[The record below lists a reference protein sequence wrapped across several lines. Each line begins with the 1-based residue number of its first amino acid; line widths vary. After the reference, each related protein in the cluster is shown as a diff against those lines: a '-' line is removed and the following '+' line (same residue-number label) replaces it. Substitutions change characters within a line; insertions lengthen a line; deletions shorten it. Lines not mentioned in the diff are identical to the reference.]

1 MSRGVRERRN
11 LLGLVLHRRAGV
23 EEYDFNVQ
31 IVLRSASST
40 SNLLPRQG
48 RLVVVGLELFF
59 GEILPFLAVLVAL
72 LQIEVGVL
80 LLDLLFIVVEVPK
93 FPKFILGRSC
103 YRELQDFKMYLF

>member
-1 MSRGVRERRN
+1 VSRGVRERRN

-23 EEYDFNVQ
+23 EENDFNVQ

-93 FPKFILGRSC
+93 FPKFI
-103 YRELQDFKMYLF
+103 